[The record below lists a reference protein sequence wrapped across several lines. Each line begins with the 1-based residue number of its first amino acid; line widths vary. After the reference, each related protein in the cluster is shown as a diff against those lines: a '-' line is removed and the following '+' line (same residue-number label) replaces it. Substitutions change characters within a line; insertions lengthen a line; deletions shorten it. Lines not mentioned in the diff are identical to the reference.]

1 MYYLITLVKIT
12 VSNHKNII
20 WDTFKNVDKAS
31 RIFFHCFLITF
42 LAEMYFLKVN
52 QQQNKVPSNLRHLWT
67 KRLCFFPCCFK

>member
-31 RIFFHCFLITF
+31 RIFLSLFFN
-42 LAEMYFLKVN
+42 YFLGRK
-52 QQQNKVPSNLRHLWT
+52 
-67 KRLCFFPCCFK
+67 CIF